1 VPKVD
6 TGTTT
11 KSSGSSTSTKSSK
24 ESNDTKGKLTEK
36 DFFNMIKDIDG
47 LPNEMTEIV

>member
-1 VPKVD
+1 VPKID
-6 TGTTT
+6 AGTTT
-11 KSSGSSTSTKSSK
+11 KSSSSSSTKSSK
-24 ESNDTKGKLTEK
+24 ETDDTKGKLTEK